1 MSRLISLFFL
11 LPAMMGCSQNKS
23 NLAPKTTS
31 EAEGAVEQA
40 FTRLQADI
48 AALQEKK
55 RRVDDPIW
63 DLLGPESQADAEREA
78 KVVKAAY
85 AKLAEKDKGNLEKKL
100 ALSAKELGNMDGKH
114 YVKSQPF
121 LANYQKVP
129 ESKVSKITVT
139 GEKAT
144 LEFVQPDKTSVTV
157 NLTRHKS
164 AEGQPLLDKWRFNL
178 EIPQAPK

>member
-1 MSRLISLFFL
+1 MSRFISLFLL
-11 LPAMMGCSQNKS
+11 LPAMIGCSQNKS
-23 NLAPKTTS
+23 NIAPKTAT
-31 EAEGAVEQA
+31 EGERAVDQA
-40 FTRLQADI
+40 FARLQADI

-55 RRVDDPIW
+55 QRADDPIW
-63 DLLGPESQADAEREA
+63 DLLAPESQADAEREA
-78 KVVKAAY
+78 KAVKTAY
-85 AKLAEKDKGNLEKKL
+85 ARLAEKDKANLEKKL
-100 ALSAKELGNMDGKH
+100 ALSAKELADMTGKQ

-121 LANYQKVP
+121 LDKYQKLP
-129 ESKVSKITVT
+129 QSKLGKITIT

-144 LEFVQPDKTSVTV
+144 LEFVQPDKTTVTV